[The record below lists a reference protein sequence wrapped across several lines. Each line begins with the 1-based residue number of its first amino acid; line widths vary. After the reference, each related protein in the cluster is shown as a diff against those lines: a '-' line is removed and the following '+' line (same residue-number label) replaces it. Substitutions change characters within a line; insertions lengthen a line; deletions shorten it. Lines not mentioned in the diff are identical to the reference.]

1 MDEEDED
8 NEEEEVAEVAVA
20 AVVAEMAA
28 EVVVGTE
35 DVEKWRREKE
45 SW

>member
-1 MDEEDED
+1 MEG
-8 NEEEEVAEVAVA
+8 VAVA
-20 AVVAEMAA
+20 AVVTETVA
-28 EVVVGTE
+28 EVVVGAE